1 MATINR
7 IHLIRMKIYY
17 QIILLIFCNTLFIQA
32 NSTDSIVAQKHLKT
46 ITVSQIRNKNNTIS
60 ISPDSLVQYGNSLND
75 ILSFFPSL
83 ENDMEGNIRLRGSD
97 KITFLINGKPTSFL
111 GTPSIGHRR
120 NQSQPYSGCKPT
132 SRRFD
137 GNNRSYIKKISTEHT
152 LRTSLFRNS
161 Q

>member
-1 MATINR
+1 
-7 IHLIRMKIYY
+7 MKIYY

-111 GTPSIGHRR
+111 GNYRSEIMIQLPASAIGEIKV
-120 NQSQPYSGCKPT
+120 NSGCKPT